1 MDSYPDLISTTFANV
16 PADLHELLST
26 AKNLPE
32 QWQRSASYE
41 SEKVKS
47 EKRKIQMYCDF
58 QPAFLFLLTQGTK
71 RKRSSAMLIMKRS
84 SAKLIIKQKY
94 II

>member
-1 MDSYPDLISTTFANV
+1 
-16 PADLHELLST
+16 
-26 AKNLPE
+26 
-32 QWQRSASYE
+32 
-41 SEKVKS
+41 
-47 EKRKIQMYCDF
+47 MYCDF

-71 RKRSSAMLIMKRS
+71 RKHSSAKLIMKRSSAKLIMKRS